1 MLIAR
6 ISSGGNGVVMN
17 HREYSKINMEKTG
30 ILLREKVAEKGYTVK
45 DIQNYLQLSCPQ
57 PVYRWFKGKVM
68 PSVDHLLMLSKVL
81 KVHMEDL
88 LVVEGGSHVQNTEKK
103 ICEILPYD
111 MWGENRYSEPLHK
124 FQEGTRRRIVA
135 YWGKLCVKVA

>member
-1 MLIAR
+1 M
-6 ISSGGNGVVMN
+6 
-17 HREYSKINMEKTG
+17 YKIQ
-30 ILLREKVAEKGYTVK
+30 R
-45 DIQNYLQLSCPQ
+45 
-57 PVYRWFKGKVM
+57 
-68 PSVDHLLMLSKVL
+68 
-81 KVHMEDL
+81 
-88 LVVEGGSHVQNTEKK
+88 KK